1 MKKNI
6 LILIV
11 VAFLTEVQSQNFE
24 GTFNWSIESP
34 SLNKKIAKLSETNSS
49 EATKMD
55 DAKQQMMEQLKNPD
69 IANNPQAKEMI
80 EKMLAQLSV
89 SEDNTSSLISNII
102 PTGMIMK
109 FKNGNSYSEMVGG
122 VSDMIGGTLTL
133 KGNKNSYLINKKNK
147 EYSIIPSKSTN
158 TNSQRSEIIKMNE
171 NLVIL
176 GYNCTKYQINSY
188 FGEKKTTQFAY
199 FTTEIKGINAEEFK
213 GIQVSQDDNGISE
226 AFSKINGIPLKMEIN
241 IEGNHLIMECKS
253 IKKMILNEADFKI
266 PTSFKQTK

>member
-89 SEDNTSSLISNII
+89 S
-102 PTGMIMK
+102 
-109 FKNGNSYSEMVGG
+109 
-122 VSDMIGGTLTL
+122 
-133 KGNKNSYLINKKNK
+133 
-147 EYSIIPSKSTN
+147 
-158 TNSQRSEIIKMNE
+158 
-171 NLVIL
+171 
-176 GYNCTKYQINSY
+176 
-188 FGEKKTTQFAY
+188 
-199 FTTEIKGINAEEFK
+199 
-213 GIQVSQDDNGISE
+213 
-226 AFSKINGIPLKMEIN
+226 
-241 IEGNHLIMECKS
+241 
-253 IKKMILNEADFKI
+253 
-266 PTSFKQTK
+266 